1 MKQINK
7 GYALVALALIA
18 GAASAQQ
25 QQQPDWRQADPRVV
39 EYATALSFDLQLQN
53 QQRFCATDPQARA
66 SYEAGLRAF
75 RARNPD
81 FIEVLRTPPTSK
93 GAAEAIASV
102 QDLIKRIEPAALEG
116 MRSTGVVPY
125 CQATAQALPTLSWAN
140 MKQQAGLQ

>member
-7 GYALVALALIA
+7 GYALAALALVA

-25 QQQPDWRQADPRVV
+25 QQPDWRRADPHVI
-39 EYATALSFDLQLQN
+39 EYTTALSFDLQLQN

-66 SYEAGLRAF
+66 TYEAGLQAF

-81 FIEVLRTPPTSK
+81 FANVLRTPPTGK

-102 QDLIKRIEPAALEG
+102 QELNKRIESAALEG
-116 MRSTGVVPY
+116 MRSTGVTQY
-125 CQATAQALPTLSWAN
+125 CQAAAKALSTLSWAS
-140 MKQQAGLQ
+140 MKQQVGLR